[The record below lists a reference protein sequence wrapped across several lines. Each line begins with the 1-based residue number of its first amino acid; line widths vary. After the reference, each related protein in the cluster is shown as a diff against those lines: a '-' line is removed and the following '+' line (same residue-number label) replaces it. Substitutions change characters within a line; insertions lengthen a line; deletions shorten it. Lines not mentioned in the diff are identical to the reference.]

1 MMSEQQAAFV
11 AGGSSG
17 IGKAAALLLARR
29 GYAVLVADRDEDG
42 GRAVVEAIG
51 AAGGKAFFARTD
63 VLDEASVRDAVE
75 TALAR
80 FGRLDVAIN
89 SAGVPQAGK
98 ALHELTLD
106 EWDRCN
112 GINLRGMF
120 LCMKHQLRAMVAG
133 GGGAIVAISSA
144 AAEKGLVHSADYCAS
159 KAGILG
165 LVRSSAVDYAPRGI
179 RINALL
185 PGGTDTPLATRS
197 QAANPKLAGT
207 LTVPMG
213 RMAAPDEIAAAAV
226 WLVSPEASYLTG
238 AALAADG
245 GMTAA

>member
-1 MMSEQQAAFV
+1 MV
-11 AGGSSG
+11 TGGGSG
-17 IGKAAALLLARR
+17 IGRAAALQLARR

-42 GRAVVEAIG
+42 GRAVAQAIG
-51 AAGGKAFFARTD
+51 AAGGTARFVRTD
-63 VLDEASVRDAVE
+63 VSDEDSVRQAVAA
-75 TALAR
+75 ALAQ

-98 ALHELTLD
+98 ALHELGAD
-106 EWDRCN
+106 EWDRCHA
-112 GINLRGMF
+112 INLRGMF
-120 LCMKHQLRAMVAG
+120 LCMKHQMGAMVQAG
-133 GGGAIVAISSA
+133 AGAIVAISSA

-165 LVRSSAVDYAPRGI
+165 LVRSSAVDYAPLGI

-185 PGGTDTPLATRS
+185 PGGTDTPLAARS
-197 QAANPKLAGT
+197 VAANPKIVGT

-213 RMAAPDEIAAAAV
+213 RMASPDEIAAAAV

-238 AALAADG
+238 AVLAADG